1 MEIYQ
6 VSETRNN
13 YWSNQS
19 IEKFARLEYR
29 NKSEVFHNEL
39 FQGCTGCTW
48 FRPTNHISRQ
58 RSLILANI
66 RIDKPSIFVISWM
79 SAVSPSCLRR
89 IYLSRP
95 FFFLIKVEQV
105 DAFPALHIRQHRFF
119 SLHHKIS
126 LFLANILF
134 SNVIL
139 VLIIIYY
146 IN

>member
-1 MEIYQ
+1 MIFRGKGSKQVLICNYNYFLLVKIFMEIYQ

-39 FQGCTGCTW
+39 FQGYTGCTW

-95 FFFLIKVEQV
+95 FFFLIKVE
-105 DAFPALHIRQHRFF
+105 RC
-119 SLHHKIS
+119 IS
-126 LFLANILF
+126 CSPYTPTSFLFTT
-134 SNVIL
+134 S
-139 VLIIIYY
+139 
-146 IN
+146 